1 MINNKKSHKD
11 FATCVEGFFKDYL
24 IRQRGVSSNTIRAY
38 RDVFVHYLDF
48 MNQNKRI
55 SADRIELRHFTKD
68 SVAEFLDWLEQ
79 NRHNCTRT
87 RNQRLAVLHSFCNY
101 MLYIDVENMAQWKS
115 ITQIKMK
122 RKVKVTMNYL
132 SPEGLSLLLSQINTD
147 SKRGRRDLALL
158 SLLYYSGAR
167 VQELIHLTP
176 SSIRRGKPYMIKLVG
191 KGAKERLVLL
201 NDSLEELLDNYLK
214 ENRLD
219 SPQMSD
225 RALFF
230 NAWHGKMTTPGI
242 TYILNK
248 YVDKARIVNND
259 LIVGNITPHIIRHSR
274 AMHLLQAGWDL
285 IHIRDF
291 LGHASIT
298 TTEVYARI
306 DSKAK
311 REAIEKAYEQVG
323 IKEPEAKSW
332 EKDLKLKAFLKNL
345 Y

>member
-1 MINNKKSHKD
+1 MINNKKDHKD

-24 IRQRGVSSNTIRAY
+24 IRQRGVSSNTIRSY
-38 RDVFVHYLDF
+38 RDAFVHYLDF
-48 MNQNKRI
+48 MNQKKQI
-55 SADRIELRHFTKD
+55 GADRIELRHFTKV
-68 SVAEFLDWLEQ
+68 SVEYFLDWLEQ
-79 NRHNCTRT
+79 ERHNGIGT
-87 RNQRLAVLHSFCNY
+87 RNQRLAIVHSFCNY
-101 MLYIDVENMAQWKS
+101 MLYIDIENMAQWKA
-115 ITQIKMK
+115 ILQIKMK
-122 RKVKVTMNYL
+122 RKMKVTMSYL
-132 SPEGLSLLLSQINTD
+132 PPEGISLLLSQIEPDN
-147 SKRGRRDLALL
+147 KKCMRDLALL

-167 VQELIHLTP
+167 VQELIDLTP
-176 SSIRRGKPYMIKLVG
+176 SSIRRSKPYMIRLVG
-191 KGAKERLVLL
+191 KGAKERLVQL
-201 NDSLEELLDNYLK
+201 NDDLKDLLENYLK
-214 ENRLD
+214 ENGLD
-219 SPQMSD
+219 NPKMSD

-248 YVDKARIVNND
+248 YVDKAKIVNND

-291 LGHASIT
+291 LGHVSIT

-323 IKEPEAKSW
+323 VKEPEVKSW
-332 EKDLKLKAFLKNL
+332 EKDLKLKAFLKSL
-345 Y
+345 

>member
-1 MINNKKSHKD
+1 MINNKKDHKD
-11 FATCVEGFFKDYL
+11 FAICVEGFFKDYL

-48 MNQNKRI
+48 MNQKKQI
-55 SADRIELRHFTKD
+55 GADRIELRHFTKV
-68 SVAEFLDWLEQ
+68 SVEDFLDWLEQ
-79 NRHNCTRT
+79 ERHNGIGT
-87 RNQRLAVLHSFCNY
+87 RNQRLAIVHSFCNY
-101 MLYIDVENMAQWKS
+101 MLYIDIENMAQWKA
-115 ITQIKMK
+115 ILQIKMK
-122 RKVKVTMNYL
+122 RKMKVTMNYL
-132 SPEGLSLLLSQINTD
+132 SPEGISLLLSQIEPDN
-147 SKRGRRDLALL
+147 KKGMRDLALL

-167 VQELIHLTP
+167 VQELIDLTP
-176 SSIRRGKPYMIKLVG
+176 SSIRRSKPYMIKLIG
-191 KGAKERLVLL
+191 KGAKERLVQL
-201 NDSLEELLDNYLK
+201 NDDLKDLLENYLK
-214 ENRLD
+214 ENGLD

-230 NAWHGKMTTPGI
+230 NSWHGKMTTPGI

-248 YVDKARIVNND
+248 YVDKARIVNHD
-259 LIVGNITPHIIRHSR
+259 LIIGNITPHIIRHSR

-291 LGHASIT
+291 LGHVSIT

-323 IKEPEAKSW
+323 IKEPEVKSW

-345 Y
+345 